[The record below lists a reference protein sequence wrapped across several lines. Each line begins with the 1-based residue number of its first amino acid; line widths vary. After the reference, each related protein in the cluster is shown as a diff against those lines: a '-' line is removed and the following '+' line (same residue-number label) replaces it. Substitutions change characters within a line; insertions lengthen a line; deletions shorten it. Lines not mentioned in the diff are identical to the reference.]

1 MGRLQSFT
9 ISALMLILFMC
20 VPPERETGSNLA
32 KEKAR
37 LDSLR
42 NKRCPRLMSSA
53 AEYYR
58 NRDWKQTVKIY
69 SEITSLDCDEWN
81 PTFAPPQEIYQY
93 YAIAYEQMGK
103 FDSSEFVL
111 LDGLQKLPDNIELRK
126 RLAYSYKRQGKLN
139 KEIIEYE
146 RLADLSPEDINIL
159 NSLSK
164 LYKDN
169 NRYEDQ
175 ILILEMILKLDGN
188 NEIAQSELALAFE
201 NSGRDP
207 LDVYRKRYE
216 DNLDNLS
223 YGLDYS
229 DRLMQADFHQD
240 AVIILKSLI
249 KKDPTSKIAYR
260 KLAESCIKIDDL
272 EEAAIAYNALF
283 KIDPRDE
290 RISIELS
297 NIFIEIADYDK
308 ALKWADKS
316 IDINSEN
323 GDSYAQKAKVY
334 YYGWDNF
341 RKNPFSTDD
350 RIVAKLAYNYFIIA
364 ENKGYRGIFNKKA
377 WLDENSKDVMYGKAQ
392 WFMAEDKVKRTR
404 KIKPVSADYLWI
416 TEALIPE
423 ESWK

>member
-1 MGRLQSFT
+1 
-9 ISALMLILFMC
+9 MC

-111 LDGLQKLPDNIELRK
+111 LDGLQKLSDNIELRK
-126 RLAYSYKRQGKLN
+126 RLAYSYKRQGKFN

-164 LYKDN
+164 LYKEH

-175 ILILEMILKLDGN
+175 ILILEIILKLDGN

-216 DNLDNLS
+216 DNADNLS

-240 AVIILKSLI
+240 AVIILKSVI
-249 KKDPTSKIAYR
+249 QKDPTSKIAYR

-272 EEAAIAYNALF
+272 EEAAMAYNALF

-290 RISIELS
+290 RNSIELS

-308 ALKWADKS
+308 AIKWADKS
-316 IDINSEN
+316 IDINSKN

-341 RKNPFSTDD
+341 RKNPFSSDD
-350 RIVAKLAYNYFIIA
+350 RIVAKLAYNYFIMA

-377 WLDENSKDVMYGKAQ
+377 WLDENAKDVMYGKAQ

-404 KIKPVSADYLWI
+404 KIKPVSPDYRWI